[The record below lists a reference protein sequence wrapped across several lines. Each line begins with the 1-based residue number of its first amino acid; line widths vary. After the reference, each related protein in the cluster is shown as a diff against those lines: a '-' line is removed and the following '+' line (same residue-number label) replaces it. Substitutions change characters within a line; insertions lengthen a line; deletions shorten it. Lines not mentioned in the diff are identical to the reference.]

1 MSKSKVI
8 ITGGSGFLGRA
19 VNKVLKDNFFYDVVS
34 LGGKREYDLTN
45 QKQVDYLYKE
55 HEPDAIVHL
64 AARVGGIGANKENP
78 GLFMYE
84 NLVMGMNLIETA
96 RKYGKLQKFVMV
108 GTVCAYPKF
117 TPVPFKEDDIWN
129 GYPEETNAPYGV
141 AKKAL
146 MEMLIAYNAQ
156 YGLNCTNLI
165 PVNMYGPHDNFDPAI
180 SHVIPAI
187 ILKIDKAIDNG
198 EAEVNLWGTGNAS
211 REFLYVEDL
220 ADALVH
226 IMNLSK
232 KDYENA
238 CSESSFLNVGT
249 GRDLSICDLSNQIS
263 DIVGFNGQI
272 VFNTKMPDGTPRKL
286 LDVSRINSLGW
297 HSKINLDQGICKT
310 INEFNHIKRR
320 LKPVIQKYT
329 PDVLS
334 ELKFIK

>member
-1 MSKSKVI
+1 MKSKVI
-8 ITGGSGFLGRA
+8 ITGGSGFLGKA
-19 VNKVLKDNFFYDVVS
+19 VNKVLKDDLFYDVVS
-34 LGGKREYDLTN
+34 LRGKRDCDLTS

-55 HEPDAIVHL
+55 HEPDMIVHL

-84 NLVMGMNLIETA
+84 NLAMGMNLVETA
-96 RKYGKLQKFVMV
+96 RKYGKLKKFVMV

-129 GYPEETNAPYGV
+129 GYPEETNAPYGI

-198 EAEVNLWGTGNAS
+198 DKEVKLWGTGKAS
-211 REFLYVEDL
+211 REFLYVDDCAEAIKKAVEIDTTPHPINIGTGSEVSIFNLAEEIRHLMGYKGDL
-220 ADALVH
+220 AFNENGMDGQPRRCLDTSRASKVLGFETKTGLNRGLHDTVSWYYKNKEKFVDYFDH
-226 IMNLSK
+226 I
-232 KDYENA
+232 
-238 CSESSFLNVGT
+238 
-249 GRDLSICDLSNQIS
+249 Q
-263 DIVGFNGQI
+263 
-272 VFNTKMPDGTPRKL
+272 
-286 LDVSRINSLGW
+286 
-297 HSKINLDQGICKT
+297 
-310 INEFNHIKRR
+310 
-320 LKPVIQKYT
+320 
-329 PDVLS
+329 
-334 ELKFIK
+334 